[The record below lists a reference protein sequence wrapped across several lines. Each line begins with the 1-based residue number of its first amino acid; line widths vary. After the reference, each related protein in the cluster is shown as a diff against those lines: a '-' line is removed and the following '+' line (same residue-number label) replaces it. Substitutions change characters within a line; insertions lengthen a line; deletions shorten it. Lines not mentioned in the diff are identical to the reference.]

1 VNLQVHE
8 RSGGR
13 RTRLLAD
20 RSKASEQLQETMRAI
35 LTGGGVV
42 CVALSLGIAWLLA
55 RALLAPLNN
64 LTQAVHKIAAGDQSA
79 RASAVQ
85 R

>member
-1 VNLQVHE
+1 
-8 RSGGR
+8 
-13 RTRLLAD
+13 
-20 RSKASEQLQETMRAI
+20 MRAI